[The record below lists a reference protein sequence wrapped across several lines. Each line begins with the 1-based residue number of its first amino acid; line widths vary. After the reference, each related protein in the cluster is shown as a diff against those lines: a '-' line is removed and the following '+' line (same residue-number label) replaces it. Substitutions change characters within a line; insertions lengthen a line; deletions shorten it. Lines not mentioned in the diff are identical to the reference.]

1 VRLVWVLLLAL
12 LFLQACEPE
21 QSKTQPV
28 APATSVPHEDEV
40 SIADLPVEAR
50 KTLRLIKQGGPFHY
64 SRDSEVF
71 SNYEQVLPKQVR
83 GYYHEYTVKTPGAHN
98 RGAHR
103 IVAGRPGEYYYSAD
117 HYKTF
122 KRIRE

>member
-1 VRLVWVLLLAL
+1 MRLVRMLLIALLL
-12 LFLQACEPE
+12 LQGCEPE
-21 QSKTQPV
+21 QSKTRPAEPV
-28 APATSVPHEDEV
+28 VSVAHENEV
-40 SIADLPVEAR
+40 LLADLPVEAR
-50 KTLRLIKQGGPFHY
+50 DTLRLIKKGGPFHY
-64 SRDSEVF
+64 SRDGEVF
-71 SNYEQVLPKQVR
+71 SNYEHVLPKQAR

-103 IVAGRPGEYYYSAD
+103 IIAGRPGEYYYSAD